1 MPFGTGEYQRID
13 QRPANDQLTNDQ
25 QGSPLTYASTFHQRR
40 KVQKKPSVSFNLET
54 FVRNHIDNCST
65 SNSLS
70 CSAFPRFPSQGC
82 QYMVWQYIYIYYIY
96 SIYIYIILYIY
107 IVTQDNSSLREP
119 KQPKMIQDV
128 FSSKSTD
135 GCHPQL
141 PNCCTSQHAQTPRI
155 CRNLH
160 EIPPSH
166 YIHSNLTSV
175 TKMCLLFQF
184 LGYILSNTNPT
195 FPNSLRKWRSYYLP
209 RCQESQRALEC
220 R

>member
-13 QRPANDQLTNDQ
+13 QRPANNQLTNDQ

-70 CSAFPRFPSQGC
+70 CSAFSRFPSQGC
-82 QYMVWQYIYIYYIY
+82 QYMVWQYIYIYSIYILY
-96 SIYIYIILYIY
+96 IFIYIYIIY

-128 FSSKSTD
+128 FSSKSSD
-135 GCHPQL
+135 ECHL
-141 PNCCTSQHAQTPRI
+141 LVILGNIRNCRI
-155 CRNLH
+155 AALLNMLKRPAYV
-160 EIPPSH
+160 EISM
-166 YIHSNLTSV
+166 
-175 TKMCLLFQF
+175 K
-184 LGYILSNTNPT
+184 
-195 FPNSLRKWRSYYLP
+195 YLP
-209 RCQESQRALEC
+209 HIISIQI
-220 R
+220 